1 MTVYIFRLSV
11 IPKYKIWRYSDMD
24 TQARIAQY
32 IVDNGIKQSFISD
45 KSGINKVRLST
56 ILTGKSRM
64 YADEFVK
71 ICVVLN
77 KTPNDFMLAEE

>member
-1 MTVYIFRLSV
+1 MN
-11 IPKYKIWRYSDMD
+11 

-32 IVDNGIKQSFISD
+32 IVDNGIKQSFIAE

-56 ILTGKSRM
+56 ILTSKSRM

-71 ICVVLN
+71 ICQVIN
-77 KTPNDFMLAEE
+77 KTPNDFMLTED